1 MKKVIIIA
9 LIGAGLIAFIGTDVV
24 GSAVSGARESLR
36 DKLKSETPLAT
47 QLAEAQQSVDA
58 YAESIIRGEVAA
70 ENLKDMILDVER
82 EVRSLSVRV
91 DKGRET
97 LVALRV
103 ELESG
108 SAANGAIVVAASV
121 QPVDDSAHQRN
132 AIRHVRAFRRASESL
147 TRRERDLQRLTQE
160 YAATVQ
166 SIEKARVERVRLSD
180 EVRTLTAELQSVSAR
195 KAAARTRESVGDSS
209 IAQSGFARARERLKR
224 IKNAIREQN
233 KLLEYYE
240 VRGLESAVYA
250 ADSFE
255 VLNPE
260 DAGLAVAE
268 ALAAY
273 PGR

>member
-1 MKKVIIIA
+1 MKKLIIIG

-24 GSAVSGARESLR
+24 GSAVSGARDSLR

-47 QLAEAQQSVDA
+47 QLAEAQQAVDA

-70 ENLKDMILDVER
+70 ENLKDMIIDVER
-82 EVRSLSVRV
+82 EVRALAVRV
-91 DKGRET
+91 EKGRET
-97 LVALRV
+97 LVALRS
-103 ELESG
+103 ELKSG
-108 SAANGAIVVAASV
+108 DAADGALVPASV
-121 QPVDDSAHQRN
+121 RPVNDGAQQRN
-132 AIRHVRAFRRASESL
+132 AIRHVHAFRMASESL
-147 TRRERDLQRLTQE
+147 TRRERDLERLKQE
-160 YAATVQ
+160 YASTVQ

-180 EVRTLTAELQSVSAR
+180 EVRTLTAELESVNAR

-209 IAQSGFARARERLKR
+209 VAKSGFARAKDRLSR

-240 VRGLESAVYA
+240 VRGMESDVYT

-255 VLNPE
+255 VLHPE
-260 DAGLAVAE
+260 NADVAIEE

-273 PGR
+273 PGN

>member
-1 MKKVIIIA
+1 VKKVIIIA